1 MEEVNK
7 SLPSASG
14 TKRRDLIAQRDR
26 LQGQLSLNKA
36 MLDAIQKLFGA
47 LSMVYE
53 KYRAGIENQLGS
65 IERGLEVQL
74 KAPVPEAKLQ
84 FADAG
89 LEFVVRYPVDI
100 RRASEIDDQITR
112 SVLQSLEEEQELKV
126 AVLGSP
132 KIRAAIRG

>member
-1 MEEVNK
+1 M
-7 SLPSASG
+7 
-14 TKRRDLIAQRDR
+14 
-26 LQGQLSLNKA
+26 
-36 MLDAIQKLFGA
+36 FGA
-47 LSMVYE
+47 VNMVYE

-65 IERGLEVQL
+65 IERRLEVQL

-84 FADAG
+84 FADVG

-132 KIRAAIRG
+132 RIRAAIKG